1 MKKDII
7 AWSILYGI
15 ILLSIIGCKPQKSVI
30 EYKYLSKTDTLVR
43 TQTNTVYQSVN
54 DTTYI
59 NNPCDST
66 GILNQFYAKISIPFG
81 SVKIRSRNNK
91 LEAIVAT
98 KPIISEVNMEKSK
111 SNSDSIKEVSKEVKV
126 PYVPSWIIYCL
137 IATSLLSFLYIKDKV
152 SIFVK

>member
-1 MKKDII
+1 MI
-7 AWSILYGI
+7 S
-15 ILLSIIGCKPQKSVI
+15 CKPQKSVV

-43 TQTNTVYQSVN
+43 TQINTVYQSVN

-98 KPIISEVNMEKSK
+98 KQIQSVLQSESSK
-111 SNSDSIKEVSKEVKV
+111 SDTKDIREVSKEVRV
-126 PYVPSWIIYCL
+126 PYVPDWVIWSL
-137 IATSLLSFLYIKDKV
+137 IGTSLLSFLYIRD
-152 SIFVK
+152 FVKKYFII